1 MQLSDFLSEETITLD
16 LKGETKDEILKELVG
31 LLNLD
36 ERPRHILFELLKKRE
51 KLGSTGIGK
60 GVAIPHCRSLV
71 INRLM
76 MAFGK
81 KEKGIDFDA
90 IDNKP
95 SYFFF
100 LIIAPPVEVSN
111 LYLPVLGKVA
121 QFCKDDRNI
130 TKLRKVESPEEFL
143 GMMERLEIK

>member
-1 MQLSDFLSEETITLD
+1 MKLVDFLSEDTIKLD
-16 LKGETKDEILKELVG
+16 LDGTNKDEILKELVDI
-31 LLNLD
+31 LNLE
-36 ERPRHILFELLKKRE
+36 ERPRQILFDLLKKRE

-81 KEKGIDFDA
+81 KEKGVEFEA
-90 IDNKP
+90 IDGKP
-95 SYFFF
+95 THFFF
-100 LIIAPPVEVSN
+100 LIIAPPLEISN

-121 QFCKDDRNI
+121 QFCKDNKNI
-130 TKLRKVESPEEFL
+130 HKLHKVETPKDFIAMLQDIEV
-143 GMMERLEIK
+143 

>member
-1 MQLSDFLSEETITLD
+1 MKLVDFLSEETIKLE
-16 LKGETKDEILKELVG
+16 LKGNNKDEILKELVG
-31 LLNLD
+31 ILD
-36 ERPRHILFELLKKRE
+36 VEERPQQILFDLLKKRE

-81 KEKGIDFDA
+81 KEEGVDFEA
-90 IDNKP
+90 IDGKP
-95 SYFFF
+95 THFFF
-100 LIIAPPVEVSN
+100 LIIAPPLEISN

-121 QFCKDDRNI
+121 QFCKDKKNI
-130 TKLRKVESPEEFL
+130 NKLKKVETPKDFIT
-143 GMMERLEIK
+143 MLEDIEI